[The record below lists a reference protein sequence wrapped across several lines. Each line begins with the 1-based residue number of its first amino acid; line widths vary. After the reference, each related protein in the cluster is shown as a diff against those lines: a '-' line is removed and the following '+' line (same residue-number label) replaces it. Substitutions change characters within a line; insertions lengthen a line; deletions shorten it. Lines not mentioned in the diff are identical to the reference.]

1 MGSIEVS
8 NGDYQIG
15 SLAGKVALVTGS
27 GRGIGRGIALGLA
40 QRGASVVVNYANT
53 SKGAEELVRQIEQLG
68 SKAFAIKADV
78 TKVAEV
84 ERLFKEAIDQV
95 RTSDPSWNL
104 AFSTQSHI
112 FEQSNS
118 ADLLLVRTLGYC
130 HVKQRDRE
138 LQSCRQDY

>member
-15 SLAGKVALVTGS
+15 SLNGKVALVTGS

-53 SKGAEELVRQIEQLG
+53 LKGAADLVIQIEKLG
-68 SKAFAIKADV
+68 SKAIAIKADV

-84 ERLFKEAIDQV
+84 ERLFKEAVDHVGISSGLGD
-95 RTSDPSWNL
+95 L
-104 AFSTQSHI
+104 AILFQHSP
-112 FEQSNS
+112 
-118 ADLLLVRTLGYC
+118 RTLS
-130 HVKQRDRE
+130 DR
-138 LQSCRQDY
+138 LPVLIRF